1 MKPINVLLASVVEDK
16 VIRDKLRK
24 GLTPLAKTG
33 IIVVGD
39 ENDIL
44 PGDVILDILNAQL
57 LRAEIIVLLVSTDA
71 LGSDYFY
78 SDYMDKAV
86 QRHLNGEAIVIPVKI
101 GPCSL
106 EHTPLKPLKSLPT
119 DGIPMRQKNL
129 DDAVYEVTEQIELV
143 AKKRRNKKAFEGLIK
158 EAEDLF
164 NTQHWEASLLKFTSA
179 VDFWQQDLKPEKEE
193 ISQKILLC
201 QEEIAKE
208 NEARQ
213 FESRKSMFFTFMKVA
228 ENLWN
233 QRKWSEAIKMY
244 EKALEK
250 WESGFLVDRVL
261 VESRISECGLEIAKL
276 ENITDINPIPAPPV
290 QALEKEFKNKIKP
303 SKSGRQRTS
312 QKPIQKEVLTTSDNR
327 KNSTNN
333 TVSPSSPDISQILSD
348 VWDRH
353 GKLISY
359 AVIALAFLI
368 FITCIIPPKPN
379 PISKKEDMA
388 IQEARR
394 LDTLP
399 VWKNF
404 NSAFPNSAYKGESNE
419 SIKRLEYRK
428 DRVDTYSEWAKHSY
442 SFTDIF
448 GDIMVSVKYY
458 PKDSTFYKNLY
469 EYYQKIPIPDPIP
482 DK

>member
-1 MKPINVLLASVVEDK
+1 MQMKPINVLLASVVEDK
-16 VIRDKLRK
+16 VVRDKLRK

-33 IIVVGD
+33 IIVIGD

-44 PGDVILDILNAQL
+44 PGDVTLDILNAQL

-86 QRHLNGEAIVIPVKI
+86 QRHIDGEAIVIPVKI

-106 EHTPLKPLKSLPT
+106 EHTPLKPIKYLPT

-158 EAEDLF
+158 DADDLF
-164 NTQHWEASLLKFTSA
+164 NTQQWEGSLSKFTSA
-179 VDFWQQDLKPEKEE
+179 LAFWQLDLKPEKEE
-193 ISQKILLC
+193 INQKIILC
-201 QEEIAKE
+201 QEQIAKE

-213 FESRKSMFFTFMKVA
+213 FESRKSMFLSSMKVA
-228 ENLWN
+228 EDFRD
-233 QRKWSEAIKMY
+233 QRNWSQAIKMY
-244 EKALEK
+244 EKAHEN
-250 WESGFLVDRVL
+250 WESGFEVDRVL

-276 ENITDINPIPAPPV
+276 ENIADINPIPAPPV
-290 QALEKEFKNKIKP
+290 QVLEKEIKNKIKP
-303 SKSGRQRTS
+303 SQSGRQRTS
-312 QKPIQKEVLTTSDNR
+312 QKPIQKEVPTTSNNH
-327 KNSTNN
+327 KNSTN
-333 TVSPSSPDISQILSD
+333 TKAPPSLPNIYQILSD
-348 VWDRH
+348 VWERH

-404 NSAFPNSAYKGESNE
+404 NSAFPNGAYKGEANE
-419 SIKRLEYRK
+419 SIKRLEYRQ
-428 DRVDTYSEWAKHSY
+428 DRVDTYAEWAKHSY
-442 SFTDIF
+442 SYEDIF
-448 GDIMVSVKYY
+448 GDIMVSIIYH

-469 EYYQKIPIPDPIP
+469 EYYK
-482 DK
+482 K